1 MIFVICILGVALI
14 AYARQSQEQVSALD
28 TAKQNYYTAFGIYK
42 CDDFVGSLPAVQ
54 DVGADAATLKAG
66 AYIESAGVIRW
77 EPQVLSGERRANL
90 QTIFDLYGLEVT
102 NDSNISLTI
111 TDYYFD
117 LYLNGVKVGSVAN
130 ASVNQYLN
138 KNGGKSFVP
147 MRIKIATTEFLKGD
161 VVLGLIDSVKESTLQ
176 QKGYFGVKKGLFK
189 FKNIP
194 VDFTYK
200 LKEFM

>member
-1 MIFVICILGVALI
+1 MRKVFIIVGLGGLAVGLATYYMQQYEILNNYKYRIVGGKLI
-14 AYARQSQEQVSALD
+14 
-28 TAKQNYYTAFGIYK
+28 
-42 CDDFVGSLPAVQ
+42 
-54 DVGADAATLKAG
+54 KAG
-66 AYIESAGVIRW
+66 LTEVEI
-77 EPQVLSGERRANL
+77 QV
-90 QTIFDLYGLEVT
+90 DVEVT

-138 KNGGKSFVP
+138 KNGGKSFFP

-161 VVLGLIDSVKESTLQ
+161 VVLGLIESVKESTLQ